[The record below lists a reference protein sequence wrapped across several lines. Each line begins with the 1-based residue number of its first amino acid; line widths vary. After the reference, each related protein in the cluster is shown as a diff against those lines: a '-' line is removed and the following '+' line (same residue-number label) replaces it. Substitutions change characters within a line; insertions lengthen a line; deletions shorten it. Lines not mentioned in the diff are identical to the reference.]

1 MATGGILTAVVFYG
15 SLSTIV
21 GDEKL
26 TSSEGQIGL
35 LFLYVQSD
43 ENTLPKV
50 NKVSKTEAQPFDV
63 FNQLVGSFQFCV

>member
-35 LFLYVQSD
+35 LFLYVQSSAFWMYC
-43 ENTLPKV
+43 LCLRKV
-50 NKVSKTEAQPFDV
+50 LKTV
-63 FNQLVGSFQFCV
+63 